1 MISRFPLGSELSYWL
16 ASCCRGIVM
25 VDMSASTDAGGAFL
39 ELELKLLEFEYESNR
54 RSMLSLVVLE
64 MDQEDEDAD
73 LDEDGVSVLTAGAK
87 ASACCMKEE
96 NNDAIARDSKN
107 NKRGET
113 TRFDILAGWNYN
125 AKLYLY
131 CAFCWCCVCIF
142 NVFSFCC
149 HAILNIEYGTM
160 ASL

>member
-25 VDMSASTDAGGAFL
+25 VDMSAITDAGGAL
-39 ELELKLLEFEYESNR
+39 ELELEYESNR
-54 RSMLSLVVLE
+54 CSMLSLVVLE

-107 NKRGET
+107 KRGEET

-125 AKLYLY
+125 AAEL
-131 CAFCWCCVCIF
+131 
-142 NVFSFCC
+142 
-149 HAILNIEYGTM
+149 
-160 ASL
+160 